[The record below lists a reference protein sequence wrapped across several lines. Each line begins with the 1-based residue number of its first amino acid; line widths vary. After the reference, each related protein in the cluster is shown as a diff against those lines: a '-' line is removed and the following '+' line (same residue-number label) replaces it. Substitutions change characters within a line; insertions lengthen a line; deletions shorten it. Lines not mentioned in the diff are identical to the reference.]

1 MLFAKKTPS
10 KKPDMDL
17 LVRLY
22 TAQTQLSRAP
32 VFYARFMVPDTTDG
46 RYDMFCLTLSLFL
59 FRIQQMD
66 QEVAQAF
73 FDLAFNDQERG
84 LREAGVGDLSV
95 SKHMK
100 KMLEAFYGRA
110 SLYYEAL
117 EQRDTSSLIAVLA
130 RNIYN
135 DNQDAPV
142 GSMAEWV
149 QIIWSYLS
157 QIDKEEFFAD
167 PQQILQLLPSEKIE
181 EVNR

>member
-1 MLFAKKTPS
+1 MLFAKKAPVQ
-10 KKPDMDL
+10 KPDMNL

-22 TAQTQLSRAP
+22 SAQTALSRAK
-32 VFYARFMVPDTTDG
+32 VFYARLGVPDTTDG
-46 RYDMFCLTLSLFL
+46 RYDMFCLTLALFL
-59 FRIQQMD
+59 FRVQQMD
-66 QEVAQAF
+66 QAVAQAL

-117 EQRDTSSLIAVLA
+117 EQNDTGSLSAVLT
-130 RNIYN
+130 RNLYN
-135 DNQDAPV
+135 GDLNAPS

-149 QIIWSYLS
+149 RIAWMYLS
-157 QIDKEEFFAD
+157 QVDKEEFFAE
-167 PQQILQLLPSEKIE
+167 PEQILQLLPNDVTE
-181 EVNR
+181 EAAV